1 MDRQSPDSSSLDTK
15 RKSMVDLTDSE
26 VSLHTIRFILILTI
40 GHNISFI
47 LQDED
52 HVTTTS
58 SKPGPVKTFDDLFG
72 SSASATNGSSGKKD
86 SVVFNK
92 DSDDESDSG
101 GGAGVN
107 VEELIRASDDDD
119 GEAIGIDW

>member
-1 MDRQSPDSSSLDTK
+1 M
-15 RKSMVDLTDSE
+15 
-26 VSLHTIRFILILTI
+26 
-40 GHNISFI
+40 
-47 LQDED
+47 
-52 HVTTTS
+52 TTTS

-72 SSASATNGSSGKKD
+72 GGGASNGDKKKD

-92 DSDDESDSG
+92 DSDDESDE
-101 GGAGVN
+101 GVKAN